1 MGSSTSKNLSY
12 AEFEEQLALAAD
24 LIHFRKDHHSA
35 VELVENQLIPGAR
48 AEIEEYGEEDFV
60 TNFNCTGRYRM
71 ITVINQGL
79 RIAREIDE
87 TGTFEIKAA

>member
-1 MGSSTSKNLSY
+1 MGSSASKSVNY
-12 AEFEEQLALAAD
+12 DEFEEQLALATD
-24 LIHFRKDHHSA
+24 LIHFRKNFASA

-48 AEIEEYGEEDFV
+48 AEIEEHGEDDSV

-71 ITVINQGL
+71 ITVVDHGL